1 MVRGVVA
8 GTGHVVGT
16 VYASHYWGGTY
27 RATVAHADG
36 SVTTLGLTGTGA
48 GETHTH
54 RTRLNPDGGRNYAQD
69 DHPVTERC
77 MQSYGCTRRA
87 LRADRWPMSG

>member
-1 MVRGVVA
+1 MVRGAVA

-36 SVTTLGLTGTGA
+36 SVTTLGLTGIGA

-54 RTRLNPDGGRNYAQD
+54 RTRLHPDGRRNYAQD
-69 DHPVTERC
+69 DHPVTDPCAYRVECR
-77 MQSYGCTRRA
+77 
-87 LRADRWPMSG
+87 LRAERSGSQGL